1 NHDEHPF
8 KVVGIIAR
16 TFTPIDRA
24 LYVTL
29 EGIEAMHVGFETGM
43 PAAMPGATPPAMPGA
58 TPPAMPGATPPAM
71 PGATP
76 PAMPGATPPAMPG
89 ATPPAMPGATPPAMP
104 GAAADHPASRDDP
117 RVQPTQ
123 ITSFFVGT
131 QNRI

>member
-1 NHDEHPF
+1 LSYRVGDLIEVTHGLSTAAGGIVDHDEQPF
-8 KVVGIIAR
+8 RVVGIIAP

-29 EGIEAMHVGFETGM
+29 EGVEAMHLGFASGA
-43 PAAMPGATPPAMPGA
+43 PAAMPGATPPPMPGATPPAMPGA

-89 ATPPAMPGATPPAMP
+89 ANDAP
-104 GAAADHPASRDDP
+104 
-117 RVQPTQ
+117 
-123 ITSFFVGT
+123 
-131 QNRI
+131 